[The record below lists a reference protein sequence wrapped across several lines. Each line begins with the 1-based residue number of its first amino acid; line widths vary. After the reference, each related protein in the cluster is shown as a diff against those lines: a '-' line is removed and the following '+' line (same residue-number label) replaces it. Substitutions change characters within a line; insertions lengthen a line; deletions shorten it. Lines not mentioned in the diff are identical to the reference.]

1 MRGRTILIVDDDL
14 IVLKNLQRLLATR
27 SYEVDTVANPTLVMD
42 LLAQKRYDCILLD
55 VRMPGGLDG
64 LQLFELIKQEYGAIP
79 VIMIS
84 GQSTIGIA
92 VEALKR
98 GAYDFIEKPV
108 DPERLLVS
116 VQNAI
121 EKQILLE
128 EKENLFRELEET
140 YRMIG
145 RSPAMKK
152 VFYEID
158 KAAEVDAKVLI
169 TGESGVGKELVAW
182 AIHHRSKRKAGPYI
196 KINCAAV
203 PPNLLE
209 SEFFGYK
216 KGAFTGADKDHKGKF
231 VAAHGGTLFM
241 DEIGDM
247 DLQLQAKLLRV
258 LETNE
263 IEILGEP
270 FPKRVDVRIIAA
282 TNQDLKQLI
291 KAGRFREE
299 LYHRLNLLR
308 IHIPP
313 LRERPEDILPLVYYF
328 LEKYNQTYNKQVRKI
343 HPMAEK
349 MLLSHPWPG
358 SVRELKN
365 VVERIVVFAEGDE
378 VTAELVMKYV
388 NSEPLVNHPLFD
400 TEPFFDI
407 IDLKVAHQIFE
418 KNYLRYVLEKVQG
431 NKSEAARRLNID
443 RTNLYKKLKRHNLDH
458 LWGREGEKN

>member
-1 MRGRTILIVDDDL
+1 MKGKKVLIVDDDL
-14 IVLKNLQRLLATR
+14 IILKNLQRLLATR
-27 SYEVDTVANPTLVMD
+27 NYEVDTIANPTLVME
-42 LLAQKRYDCILLD
+42 LLDQKRYDCILLD
-55 VRMPGGLDG
+55 VRMPGGIDG
-64 LQLFELIKQEYGAIP
+64 LQLFELIKNKFGPLP

-84 GQSTIGIA
+84 GQSTIGVA
-92 VEALKR
+92 VEALKK

-108 DPERLLVS
+108 DPERLLVA

-121 EKQILLE
+121 EKQVLLA
-128 EKENLFRELEET
+128 EKENLFRELEES
-140 YRMIG
+140 YRLIG
-145 RSPAMKK
+145 RSTAMKK
-152 VFYEID
+152 IFYEID

-182 AIHHRSKRKAGPYI
+182 AIHHRSKRRAGPYV

-209 SEFFGYK
+209 AEFFGYK
-216 KGAFTGADKDHKGKF
+216 KGAFTGADKDHPGKF
-231 VAAHGGTLFM
+231 LAAHGGTLFM

-263 IEILGEP
+263 IEMIGET
-270 FPKRVDVRIIAA
+270 FPKRVDIRVIAA
-282 TNQDLKQLI
+282 TNQDLRQLI
-291 KAGRFREE
+291 KDGRFREE

-328 LEKYNQTYNKQVRKI
+328 LDKFNQSHNKQVRKV

-349 MLLSHPWPG
+349 MLLNYPWPG
-358 SVRELKN
+358 NVRELKN
-365 VVERIVVFAEGDE
+365 VVERMVVFAEGNE
-378 VTAELVMKYV
+378 ITADMVMKYV
-388 NSEPLVNHPLFD
+388 NSEPVVEHPLFN

-418 KNYLRYVLEKVQG
+418 KNYLRYVLKKVKG

-443 RTNLYKKLKRHNLDH
+443 RTNLYKKLKRHH
-458 LWGREGEKN
+458 LED

>member
-1 MRGRTILIVDDDL
+1 MKGKKVLIVDDDL
-14 IVLKNLQRLLATR
+14 IILKNLQRLLATR
-27 SYEVDTVANPTLVMD
+27 NYEVDTIANPTLVME
-42 LLAQKRYDCILLD
+42 LLDQKRYDCILLD
-55 VRMPGGLDG
+55 VRMPGGIDG
-64 LQLFELIKQEYGAIP
+64 LQLFELIKNKFGPLP

-84 GQSTIGIA
+84 GQSTIGVA
-92 VEALKR
+92 VEALKK

-108 DPERLLVS
+108 DPERLLVA

-121 EKQILLE
+121 EKQVLLA
-128 EKENLFRELEET
+128 EKENLFRELEES
-140 YRMIG
+140 YRLIG
-145 RSPAMKK
+145 RSAAMKK
-152 VFYEID
+152 IFYEID

-182 AIHHRSKRKAGPYI
+182 AIHHRSKRRAGPYV
-196 KINCAAV
+196 KVNCAAV

-209 SEFFGYK
+209 AEFFGYK
-216 KGAFTGADKDHKGKF
+216 KGAFTGADKDHPGKF
-231 VAAHGGTLFM
+231 LAAHGGTLFM

-263 IEILGEP
+263 IEMIGET
-270 FPKRVDVRIIAA
+270 FPKRVDIRVIAA
-282 TNQDLKQLI
+282 TNQDLRQLI
-291 KAGRFREE
+291 KDGRFREE

-328 LEKYNQTYNKQVRKI
+328 LDKFNQSHNKQVRKV

-349 MLLSHPWPG
+349 MLLNYPWPG
-358 SVRELKN
+358 NVRELKN
-365 VVERIVVFAEGDE
+365 VVERMVVFAEGNE
-378 VTAELVMKYV
+378 ITADMVMKYV
-388 NSEPLVNHPLFD
+388 NSEPVVEHPLFN

-418 KNYLRYVLEKVQG
+418 KNYLRYVLKKVKG

-443 RTNLYKKLKRHNLDH
+443 RTNLYKKLKRHH
-458 LWGREGEKN
+458 LED